1 MNFSI
6 TPLSIQQPM
15 RPSTFSGTNALGS
28 QIPTSSPAYEVSL
41 SAAGRQN
48 LEADAN
54 GNSRAAGGPNG
65 TKKTD
70 GTECQTCKQRKYQD
84 DSNENNVSFKTP
96 GHVDP
101 GNSASAVMSHEQEHV
116 SNARAEAA
124 KDENKRLVNCSVRLY
139 TATCPECGRL
149 YTAGGETTTTMRT
162 TVSNGAKE
170 LDRENA
176 LGNNV
181 DIAA

>member
-6 TPLSIQQPM
+6 SPLSVQQLQ
-15 RPSTFSGTNALGS
+15 RPFLSTGSSALPEQLPGFG
-28 QIPTSSPAYEVSL
+28 PAYEVNL
-41 SAAGRQN
+41 SAAGHKS
-48 LEADAN
+48 LETETSDH
-54 GNSRAAGGPNG
+54 AAGGPNG
-65 TKKTD
+65 TKKVD
-70 GTECQTCKQRKYQD
+70 GTECQTCKERKYQD
-84 DSNENNVSFKTP
+84 GSNETNVSFKSP

-124 KDENKRLVNCSVRLY
+124 RDENKRLVNCSVRLY

-162 TVSNGAKE
+162 AIGNGAKDS
-170 LDRENA
+170 DRENA